1 MMITIPAETTLIGE
15 IRSKGRIRIDGHV
28 EGNGEIDGLLLLT
41 QHCVWKGKLTADEV
55 IIEGTVEGDIIA
67 RKKLAI
73 YPNAK
78 VSGSIICPNVEI
90 MAGASFTGDLMMSRP
105 KPPIG
110 LLENQQKKKGQIE
123 KELKQ
128 AVTAKAVGE

>member
-28 EGNGEIDGLLLLT
+28 EGKGEIDGLLLLT
-41 QHCVWKGKLTADEV
+41 RSCVWKGKLTADEV
-55 IIEGTVEGDIIA
+55 IVEGTVEGDIIA
-67 RKKLAI
+67 RKRLEIHA
-73 YPNAK
+73 NAK
-78 VSGSIICPNVEI
+78 VTGSIVCPNVEI
-90 MAGASFTGDLMMSRP
+90 MAGASFTGNLKMSRP

-110 LLENQQKKKGQIE
+110 LLENQKKKQAQVKKQLE
-123 KELKQ
+123 Q